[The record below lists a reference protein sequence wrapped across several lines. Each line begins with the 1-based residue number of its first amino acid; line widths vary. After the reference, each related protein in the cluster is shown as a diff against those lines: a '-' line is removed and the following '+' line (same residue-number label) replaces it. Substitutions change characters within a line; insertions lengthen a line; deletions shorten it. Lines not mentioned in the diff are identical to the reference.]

1 MQTGQPSAQPSVYR
15 VLTTVNAPRAL
26 HIDAVTLVD
35 CLLLRCLD
43 QKWRPHVRSY
53 FQEVGVSAIHDMV
66 IEGVV
71 DFDGLVRAL
80 ETWGVEEFDNARW
93 IREMAGEPM
102 A

>member
-1 MQTGQPSAQPSVYR
+1 M
-15 VLTTVNAPRAL
+15 RA
-26 HIDAVTLVD
+26 
-35 CLLLRCLD
+35 
-43 QKWRPHVRSY
+43 Y

-71 DFDGLVRAL
+71 DFDGLVLAL
-80 ETWGVEEFDNARW
+80 EAWGVEEFDNARW